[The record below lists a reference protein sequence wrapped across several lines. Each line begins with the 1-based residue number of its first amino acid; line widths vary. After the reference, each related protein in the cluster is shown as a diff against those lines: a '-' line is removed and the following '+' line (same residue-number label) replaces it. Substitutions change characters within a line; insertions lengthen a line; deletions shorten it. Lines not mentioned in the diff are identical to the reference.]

1 MCTPGASPF
10 RGLGQ
15 ALAPEL
21 ASDPEALRMLVNVD
35 DPAAALELA
44 SRWRRAHAEALLVVD
59 QFEELFTLGS
69 RETQASFA
77 ALLGRLAHEAD
88 VHVLLSMRDDFLIRC
103 SEQPPL
109 APVFESLT
117 PLAPL
122 SGEALRKAVE
132 APAGKRGYAFEDEAL
147 VEEMVES
154 VEGVRGALPLLAF
167 AVAQLWEKRDRERKL
182 PHPWGLPRRS
192 GVSPG
197 PSPGTRRRRSSGS
210 VWNAR
215 PWCARSSATWS
226 PRRGRGRRR
235 IGRSC
240 CRSSRSGGRP
250 RRSWRR

>member
-1 MCTPGASPF
+1 MGKTSFLRAGVVPARGEGWAAVVCTPGTSPF

-35 DPAAALELA
+35 EPAAALELA
-44 SRWRRAHAEALLVVD
+44 ARWRRAHAEALLVVD

-132 APAGKRGYAFEDEAL
+132 TPAGKRGYAFEDEAL
-147 VEEMVES
+147 
-154 VEGVRGALPLLAF
+154 P
-167 AVAQLWEKRDRERKL
+167 
-182 PHPWGLPRRS
+182 
-192 GVSPG
+192 PG
-197 PSPGTRRRRSSGS
+197 GNG
-210 VWNAR
+210 
-215 PWCARSSATWS
+215 
-226 PRRGRGRRR
+226 
-235 IGRSC
+235 
-240 CRSSRSGGRP
+240 SGGRNGV
-250 RRSWRR
+250 S